1 MATDFK
7 FDSVR
12 EALAAAI
19 KRKGIAPTT
28 LSLQVG
34 KSKSLV
40 KDILD
45 DGNDIKLSTLAKLAG
60 ALDMDVRELIPGDAA
75 LLPNAAVLTSA
86 FAVLLDSVGIDPYQD
101 ERAQKLARQFPN
113 ALQRVS
119 TLRADLIEDG
129 ATTLGEGA
137 LDRAEDQPAA

>member
-12 EALAAAI
+12 DALAAAI

-119 TLRADLIEDG
+119 TLRADLSEG
-129 ATTLGEGA
+129 EATARGVGA